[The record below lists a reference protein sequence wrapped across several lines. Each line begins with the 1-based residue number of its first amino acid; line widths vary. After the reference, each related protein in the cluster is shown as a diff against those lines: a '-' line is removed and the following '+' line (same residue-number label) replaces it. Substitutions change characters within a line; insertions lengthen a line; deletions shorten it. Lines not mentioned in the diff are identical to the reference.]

1 MYSHVNWRLA
11 ISIAVGLLGAASALA
26 FVWLLVV
33 LRDLVVLGFLSL
45 LVAATL
51 SRPVAWLERHR
62 VPSGV
67 AVLLVFILVGCVA
80 VALAFLIVPPL
91 VVQALGL
98 RSELPV
104 LVQHLERLRALYE
117 EIRTTYPELVPL
129 EPQLE
134 ATIAQA
140 LSGLAGWLM
149 LLPQRV
155 LATLLD
161 LVAVIA
167 LSSMIVVHRRR
178 LLATLLAISPPAQR
192 ETVAAVAV
200 ELWRRLGSY
209 IGAKLTVMGIVGGA
223 TALALWPLGV
233 PSPLLLGLVVA
244 LGELI
249 PRIGPWLAR
258 LPLFTITALVGWMPL
273 VMTVIMSVVIQ
284 NLKGL
289 VIAPL
294 VEGERLD
301 VHPLVALL
309 AVLAGAELFGVAG
322 AALALPAA
330 AALDVIA
337 DQVVV
342 PRLRRWSESSAGA
355 QASCERSEET
365 TN

>member
-11 ISIAVGLLGAASALA
+11 MSIAVGLLGAASALA

-67 AVLLVFILVGCVA
+67 AVLLVFILVGCVV

-98 RSELPV
+98 RNELPV

-140 LSGLAGWLM
+140 LSGLARWLM

-155 LATLLD
+155 FAALLD

-167 LSSMIVVHRRR
+167 LSSMIVVHRQR
-178 LLATLLAISPPAQR
+178 LLATLLALSPPAQR

-249 PRIGPWLAR
+249 PRIGP
-258 LPLFTITALVGWMPL
+258 
-273 VMTVIMSVVIQ
+273 
-284 NLKGL
+284 
-289 VIAPL
+289 
-294 VEGERLD
+294 
-301 VHPLVALL
+301 
-309 AVLAGAELFGVAG
+309 
-322 AALALPAA
+322 
-330 AALDVIA
+330 
-337 DQVVV
+337 
-342 PRLRRWSESSAGA
+342 
-355 QASCERSEET
+355 
-365 TN
+365 